1 MSLQHTGFIELP
13 AHTGK
18 GGFDHAAVH
27 LKTGRLYV
35 AHTAN
40 DALDVI
46 DCANDASLHSIPD
59 LKAVAGALVSEER
72 DLVFTSNR
80 GKNAV
85 GIFSGENDGQLTKI

>member
-1 MSLQHTGFIELP
+1 MMSLQHTGFIELP
-13 AHTGK
+13 AHIRK

-27 LKTGRLYV
+27 QKTGQLYV

-46 DCANDASLHSIPD
+46 DSTNDTYLHSISD

-72 DLVFTSNR
+72 
-80 GKNAV
+80 
-85 GIFSGENDGQLTKI
+85 E